1 MVNPIIKFGIPI
13 VGIITVGLFL
23 RQAFGSSLGQ
33 AGQDVGAGGAGIG
46 GAIENLGAGIGSVP
60 ANILG
65 GFGQGLEALSGGIKS
80 FTSLFGIGVG
90 ATPTSVESGATNPV
104 VRQRFEAPFVAST
117 STTASSNNSN
127 LASPSSAYGIRQRL
141 GF

>member
-33 AGQDVGAGGAGIG
+33 AGQDVGAG
-46 GAIENLGAGIGSVP
+46 GAGIGSVP

>member
-13 VGIITVGLFL
+13 VAILTVALFL
-23 RQAFGSSLGQ
+23 RQASATSLGQ
-33 AGQDVGAGGAGIG
+33 AGQDVGAGGSGIG
-46 GAIENLGAGIGSVP
+46 SAIENLGAGIGSVP

-65 GFGQGLEALSGGIKS
+65 GFGQGLSGLSAGIKS
-80 FTSLFGIGVG
+80 FTSLFGQGG
-90 ATPTSVESGATNPV
+90 WATPTSVESGATNPV

-117 STTASSNNSN
+117 STTASSNAEN
-127 LASPSSAYGIRQRL
+127 LASSSSAYGIRQRL

>member
-23 RQAFGSSLGQ
+23 KQAFGSSLGQ
-33 AGQDVGAGGAGIG
+33 AGQDVGSGGSGIG
-46 GAIENLGAGIGSVP
+46 SAIEKLGAGIGSVP

-65 GFGQGLEALSGGIKS
+65 GFGQGLSGLSAGIAS
-80 FTSLFGIGVG
+80 FTSLFGIGTG

-117 STTASSNNSN
+117 STTASSNNDS
-127 LASPSSAYGIRQRL
+127 LARPSWEQPASGW